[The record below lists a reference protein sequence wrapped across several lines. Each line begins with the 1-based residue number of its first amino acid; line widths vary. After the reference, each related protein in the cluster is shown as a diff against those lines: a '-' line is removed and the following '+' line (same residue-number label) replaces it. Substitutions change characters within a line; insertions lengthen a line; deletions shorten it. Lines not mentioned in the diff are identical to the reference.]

1 MIIGT
6 AGPVDHGKTALV
18 KALTGIDADR
28 LAEEKRRGIT
38 IDLGYAYTDAP
49 NGTLG
54 FVDVPGHERFVNTML
69 AGASGI
75 DAALLVVALDDGV
88 MPQTREHVQILELLG
103 IDRGVVALTKA
114 DIAPGRIAEVS
125 AQLRALLAKTGPAS
139 APLLA
144 VSAVTGEGIEDLRAA
159 LLA

>member
-38 IDLGYAYTDAP
+38 IDLGYAYTD
-49 NGTLG
+49 TLG
-54 FVDVPGHERFVNTML
+54 FVDVPGHERFVHTML

-75 DAALLVVALDDGV
+75 DAALLVIALDDGV

-103 IDRGVVALTKA
+103 IDRGVVALTKL
-114 DIAPGRIAEVS
+114 DIAAERAEEVS
-125 AQLRALLAKTGPAS
+125 VQVRMLLAKTALAS
-139 APLLA
+139 APLLP
-144 VSAVTGEGIEDLRAA
+144 VSAVTGERIEALRA
-159 LLA
+159 